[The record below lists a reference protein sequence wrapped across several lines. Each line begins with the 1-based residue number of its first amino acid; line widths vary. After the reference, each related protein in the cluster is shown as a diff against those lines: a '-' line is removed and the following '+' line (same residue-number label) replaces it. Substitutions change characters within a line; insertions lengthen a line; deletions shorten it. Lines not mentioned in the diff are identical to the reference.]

1 MPLLSWR
8 ILVGFNPSKIECF
21 LRSQWMFIACF
32 SCHISQTLRRSSLLT
47 VTTTFIF
54 LVVWIVLCLGP
65 NLFES
70 LVNCVVSWAFNVQVS
85 RGGFPSDLASQPS
98 SNSNSVKRRDLS
110 FGCLLPFAFSGVRLS
125 SDLLWSFPRL
135 AQSPCLPNYWMEETA
150 HHENDL
156 FMEDYYAGRCKDR
169 LRSRLFLP
177 CHP

>member
-70 LVNCVVSWAFNVQVS
+70 LVNSMCRYPVGVSPLISHHNPAVIPTLWREGICHLAACFPLLSQEWGWALIYCEVS
-85 RGGFPSDLASQPS
+85 PGSLNLHAYQITEWR
-98 SNSNSVKRRDLS
+98 KRLTTRMT
-110 FGCLLPFAFSGVRLS
+110 FSWRTITQAGVRT
-125 SDLLWSFPRL
+125 D
-135 AQSPCLPNYWMEETA
+135 
-150 HHENDL
+150 
-156 FMEDYYAGRCKDR
+156 
-169 LRSRLFLP
+169 
-177 CHP
+177 